1 VREYF
6 LIGEI
11 AGVDDDGY
19 LSVISYSDF
28 PDRFL
33 RLEKVFVE
41 IFGRKKMVIVEDAE
55 IIDKDIFLKFENFNS
70 AEEAEIF
77 VNKKLFIDSSEAV
90 QLEKDSF
97 FIHDLIECKVFY
109 QNEFIGILKEVLTLP
124 ANDVYVVKDESGK
137 EILIPAIKEYFEDIN
152 TEQKIIRLNYL
163 PDTLDDDED

>member
-1 VREYF
+1 MREYF

-11 AGVDDDGY
+11 AGVESDGY

-41 IFGRKKMVIVEDAE
+41 IFGRKKVVFVEDAE
-55 IIDKDIFLKFENFNS
+55 IVDKDIFLKFEHFDS

-77 VNKKLFIDSSEAV
+77 LNKKIYIDSSEAV
-90 QLEKDSF
+90 ELEKDSF

-109 QNEFIGILKEVLTLP
+109 KDEFIGILKEALTLS
-124 ANDVYVVKDESGK
+124 ANDVYVVQNENGE
-137 EILIPAIKEYFEDIN
+137 EILIPAVKEYFKQVDVKN
-152 TEQKIIRLNYL
+152 KIIRLNKL
-163 PDTLDDDED
+163 PEFFDDED